1 MAECVVVNEEPAVV
15 VKRKVRETLGKVERK
30 WTR

>member
-1 MAECVVVNEEPAVV
+1 MAECVVVNEEPTGA
-15 VKRKVRETLGKVERK
+15 VKRKVRETLGKVEGK